1 MASGLYT
8 LPRRGQLSVT
18 PHKRSAVWGGA
29 MVGAGVIEG
38 CALKLID
45 YLTDS

>member
-29 MVGAGVIEG
+29 MVGGRRHRG
-38 CALKLID
+38 MRSQTYRLPNG
-45 YLTDS
+45 